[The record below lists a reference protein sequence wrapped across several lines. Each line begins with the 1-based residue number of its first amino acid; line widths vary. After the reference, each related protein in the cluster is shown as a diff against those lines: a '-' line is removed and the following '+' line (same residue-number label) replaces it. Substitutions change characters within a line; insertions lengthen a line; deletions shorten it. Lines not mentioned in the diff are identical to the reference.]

1 MMKVENNLYYDV
13 ITDSQL
19 IKNKKEI
26 SKAFSQIFLDA
37 LFKEIEKEFTDN
49 SLFSNSFGS
58 EMYLDLYFKQISLMI
73 SQNEEFPLNKFFEEN
88 LEDKGK

>member
-1 MMKVENNLYYDV
+1 MKIENNLYYDI
-13 ITDSQL
+13 ITNSQL

-26 SKAFSQIFLDA
+26 SKAFSQIFLDT
-37 LFKEIEKEFTDN
+37 LFKEIEKEFTSN

-58 EMYLDLYFKQISLMI
+58 EMYLDLFLKQISLMI
-73 SQNEEFPLNKFFEEN
+73 SQNDEFPLNKFFEEN